1 MHSAHV
7 ETCDNSI
14 NTNRERGASL
24 VEYALVVALIAV
36 VAIAAVTSL
45 GGTASGVLNEGST
58 AIDNAPSTTTTA
70 VSACAAVHPD
80 GYATGAGYITPCYS
94 PTWGPYF
101 P

>member
-1 MHSAHV
+1 MHSAHI
-7 ETCDNSI
+7 ENYDEST
-14 NTNRERGASL
+14 NTSRERGASL

-45 GGTASGVLNEGST
+45 GGTASGVLNDGST
-58 AIDNAPSTTTTA
+58 AIDNAPTTTA
-70 VSACAAVHPD
+70 AVNACAAVHPD

>member
-1 MHSAHV
+1 MNSDHIETYDEPTAH
-7 ETCDNSI
+7 I
-14 NTNRERGASL
+14 PERGASL

-45 GGTASGVLNEGST
+45 GGTASGVLNDGST
-58 AIDNAPSTTTTA
+58 AIDNAPVTTTTA

-80 GYATGAGYITPCYS
+80 GYGTGAGYVTPCYS